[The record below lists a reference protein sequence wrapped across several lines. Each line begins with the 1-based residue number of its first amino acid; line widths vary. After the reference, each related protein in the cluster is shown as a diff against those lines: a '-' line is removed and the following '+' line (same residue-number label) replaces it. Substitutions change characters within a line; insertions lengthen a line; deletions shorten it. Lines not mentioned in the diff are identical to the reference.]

1 MHLEQKQVYR
11 EVNIYKSIKE
21 EEDGAGASR
30 GCVCVCVCV
39 YALSCVQLFV
49 ISWTVA
55 CFVSI
60 QILILQGSEFLA
72 SMFVSG

>member
-1 MHLEQKQVYR
+1 MEQGLQEAV
-11 EVNIYKSIKE
+11 
-21 EEDGAGASR
+21 
-30 GCVCVCVCV
+30 CVCVCVCV
-39 YALSCVQLFV
+39 YAFSCVQLFV